1 MSLTWQSLCIVLL
14 GADDLDEGDSSTFPT
29 YLIAILVVS
38 GVVAIAIVSGAVVI
52 VLRKRRRNAA
62 LSESSGNSESGTGP
76 V

>member
-1 MSLTWQSLCIVLL
+1 
-14 GADDLDEGDSSTFPT
+14 
-29 YLIAILVVS
+29 LIAILVVS
-38 GVVAIAIVSGAVVI
+38 GIVAIAIVSGAVVI